1 MADVINFQDYLKRNL
16 SDDTQYMIAVHQQSQ
31 HSYKEDTMA
40 KEVTIIV
47 CGGRDFN
54 DNNFLMER
62 LDSFRA
68 YIKREFNEE
77 VVKIIHG
84 GARGADSLAAS
95 YAFAL
100 SQCGYNIEQQEFP
113 AQWHVHGKSAGPK
126 RNQIMLD
133 QNPDYVIG
141 FEGGRGTN
149 HMLSIAR
156 AKGTKTFHIR
166 RAL

>member
-62 LDSFRA
+62 LDSF
-68 YIKREFNEE
+68 
-77 VVKIIHG
+77 
-84 GARGADSLAAS
+84 
-95 YAFAL
+95 
-100 SQCGYNIEQQEFP
+100 
-113 AQWHVHGKSAGPK
+113 
-126 RNQIMLD
+126 
-133 QNPDYVIG
+133 
-141 FEGGRGTN
+141 
-149 HMLSIAR
+149 
-156 AKGTKTFHIR
+156 
-166 RAL
+166 